1 MKRLRRNRRGN
12 AKLRKTYQFRPM
24 SEMLESREL
33 LAANVFADVADV
45 AEGEDAKVA
54 FRIAATT
61 TNGTPIS
68 EIKEGDSFQLRGY
81 TQDVRTS
88 NADGVFA
95 AYFDVVYDTDYV
107 SRIGTP
113 THFAPY
119 VNYKSANLDN
129 AAVLDEYGGFSTS
142 FTPLPNPSDEKL
154 VFSIPMRANAAGTA
168 IFTTNMADDSPSHD
182 VLVFNQNDSVESNE
196 ITFGSYQLEITEPG
210 RIPFHEDFDDN
221 DAEDFVILDG
231 SWTVD
236 SQRYVGEA
244 EDGEWAFATVDLVD
258 PIPEKYKIGVTVNV
272 PEAESGMNENVF
284 SV

>member
-12 AKLRKTYQFRPM
+12 TKSRKTYQFRPV
-24 SEMLESREL
+24 SETLESREL
-33 LAANVFADVADV
+33 LAVNAFADVADV

-129 AAVLDEYGGFSTS
+129 AGVLDEIGAFASTS
-142 FTPLPNPSDEKL
+142 ALSNDEKL
-154 VFSIPMRANAAGTA
+154 VFSIPMRADAAGTA
-168 IFTTNMADDSPSHD
+168 IFTTNMADIVPHHY
-182 VLVFNQNDSVESNE
+182 VLVYNEDNPVGANE

-210 RIPFHEDFDDN
+210 KIPFHEDFDDN

-231 SWTVD
+231 SWTCLLYTSPSPRD
-236 SQRYVGEA
+236 
-244 EDGEWAFATVDLVD
+244 
-258 PIPEKYKIGVTVNV
+258 
-272 PEAESGMNENVF
+272 
-284 SV
+284 